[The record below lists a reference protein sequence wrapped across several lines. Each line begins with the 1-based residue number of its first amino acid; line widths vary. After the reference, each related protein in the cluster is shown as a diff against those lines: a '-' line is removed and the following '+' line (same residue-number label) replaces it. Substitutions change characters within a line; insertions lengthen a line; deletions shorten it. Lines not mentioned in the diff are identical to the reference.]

1 MTAEPSKEL
10 VSELR
15 QAFFDKVKTDGSSIS
30 GGFHQADL
38 NRITNN
44 DDWLRR
50 FLKHQ
55 DLDVKDSLKMLWE
68 TCEWRKNYGTN
79 DIKIEMFS
87 HAPFQEEG
95 GLFGHNKDKDGKPM
109 LIFRVKTHTKG
120 QHNMDDLKK
129 YTVYWFERLE
139 RQSKGDQIT
148 LFFDMSE
155 CGLAHMDM
163 EFTKYLIN
171 LFKGYY
177 PYFLN
182 YIIVYDMAWIL
193 NAAFKIIKSWLPPK
207 AVDKIKLVDKKTLKD
222 FIPVD
227 QCLVSW
233 GGTDN
238 YDFSFVPEV
247 MNGRSDEGRKK
258 VHFADTNG
266 TPEMPKANGMTLLSI
281 QPNDVLVFLPHNDE
295 LQGSVSVTNISS
307 SEVTFKIKTT
317 SPEKF
322 RVRPS
327 MGLLSPQA
335 SMTINVVLQHG
346 YQRSPLAR
354 DKFLI
359 MALPVAEPGK
369 DVAEIWKG
377 GNIGS
382 QIEQHRL
389 KCSTDAPGVISSM
402 PDSPGKEF
410 PADPN
415 KQYSDLISE
424 IKRLHHSQQEIQ
436 RSLRTNRM
444 LQWLNF
450 LLTLVL
456 AVAIWFTVISEPK
469 FEEASENPNLF
480 SVNADEL

>member
-1 MTAEPSKEL
+1 MTAAESSKEL

-15 QAFFDKVKTDGSSIS
+15 QAFFDKLKSDSASITDGS
-30 GGFHQADL
+30 FHPADM
-38 NRITNN
+38 NRITAN
-44 DDWLRR
+44 DDWLKR

-55 DLDVKDSLKMLWE
+55 DQDVKEALKMLWDS
-68 TCEWRKNYGTN
+68 CEWRNSFGTN
-79 DIKIEMFS
+79 DVKIEMFA
-87 HAPFQEEG
+87 HAPFQDEG
-95 GLFGHNKDKDGKPM
+95 GLFAHNRDKDGKPL

-129 YTVYWFERLE
+129 YTIYWFERLE
-139 RQSKGDQIT
+139 RQTKGDQIT
-148 LFFDMSE
+148 LFFDMSD
-155 CGLAHMDM
+155 CGLGNMDM

-171 LFKGYY
+171 LFKCYY
-177 PYFLN
+177 PSFLN
-182 YIIVYDMAWIL
+182 YIIVFEMPWIL

-207 AVDKIKLVDKKTLKD
+207 AAEKIKSVDKKTVTNY
-222 FIPVD
+222 IPID
-227 QCLVSW
+227 QCLASW
-233 GGTDN
+233 GGSDD
-238 YDFSFVPEV
+238 YDFSFQPEV
-247 MNGRSDEGRKK
+247 IKDDGRKK

-266 TPEMPKANGMTLLSI
+266 TPDIPKANGMTLLSI
-281 QPNDVLVFLPHNDE
+281 QPNDVLVFLPNNEE
-295 LQGSVSVTNISS
+295 LHGSVSVTNISS
-307 SEVTFKIKTT
+307 SDVTFKIKTT

-335 SMTINVVLQHG
+335 SASINVVLQHG
-346 YQRSPLAR
+346 YFRPGLAK

-359 MALPVAEPGK
+359 MALPVTESGK
-369 DVAEIWKG
+369 EVSEIWKG

-382 QIEQHRL
+382 QVEQHRL
-389 KCSTDAPGVISSM
+389 KCSTDAPGVVSTV

-415 KQYSDLISE
+415 KQLSTMAAE
-424 IKRLHHSQQEIQ
+424 MKRMLHSQQEIQ

-444 LQWLNF
+444 LMWLNF

-469 FEEASENPNLF
+469 FEESSENPNLF